1 VGAGFF
7 NEHSK
12 IRVRMISRNTND
24 RFDEAFFERRLRHA
38 IDYRR
43 TVMGTDFFRLPAC
56 FRRSGFFSGVYRGQ
70 V

>member
-1 VGAGFF
+1 
-7 NEHSK
+7 
-12 IRVRMISRNTND
+12 MISRNTND

-43 TVMGTDFFRLPAC
+43 TVMGRIFRLPAC
-56 FRRSGFFSGVYRGQ
+56 IRRSGFFSGVYGGQ